1 MARQVRITDKFLK
14 ENLGSAIQEMGS
26 DTLNVDE
33 NWNSAVTEFGFYQRF
48 EASVINQTQDMIK
61 AYYIDGKQYAA
72 GGHRV
77 TLKKGKCSDCG
88 KKPLEGYRTPS
99 SKYIKST
106 EAEQAWAAGFVSNS
120 SKPPINPIRSTLID
134 TVDALKTNEVFHR
147 PAVAGGHMK
156 YQKDKEPKA
165 FSVMVA
171 ARVFMR
177 EFNKNLRKNN
187 PRVTCFT
194 YGDIT
199 TLKSLEKVQQAKKNL
214 EEAREVQK
222 LGDTPQQKE
231 YSRILGLTEANLVAV
246 EGKIKK
252 NLESQRL
259 DTRRKNK
266 MLTKEDKQKMKAV
279 GGQKSV
285 VGTSTKPRPKPR
297 KQQDLM
303 F

>member
-14 ENLGSAIQEMGS
+14 ENLADAIARIDS
-26 DTLNVDE
+26 DTLPGNKWYNEGD
-33 NWNSAVTEFGFYQRF
+33 NFSRF

-99 SKYIKST
+99 YKQIKST
-106 EAEQAWAAGFVSNS
+106 EAEKAWDERKSEF
-120 SKPPINPIRSTLID
+120 RSTLID
-134 TVDALKTNEVFHR
+134 TADALKTNEVFHR
-147 PAVAGGHMK
+147 PKVAGGHMK

-279 GGQKSV
+279 GVQKRV

>member
-1 MARQVRITDKFLK
+1 MARQVRVTDKFLK
-14 ENLGSAIQEMGS
+14 ENLADAIGKIDS
-26 DTLNVDE
+26 DTLPGTNF
-33 NWNSAVTEFGFYQRF
+33 SRF

-99 SKYIKST
+99 SKYGSET
-106 EAEQAWAAGFVSNS
+106 EAEKAW
-120 SKPPINPIRSTLID
+120 D
-134 TVDALKTNEVFHR
+134 FHR
-147 PAVAGGHMK
+147 PKVAGGHMK

-222 LGDTPQQKE
+222 LGDTPQQKV

-266 MLTKEDKQKMKAV
+266 MLTKEDKQKMKVV
-279 GGQKSV
+279 GVQKRA
-285 VGTSTKPRPKPR
+285 VGTSRPKPR

>member
-1 MARQVRITDKFLK
+1 MARQVRVTDKFLK
-14 ENLGSAIQEMGS
+14 ENLADAIGKIDS
-26 DTLNVDE
+26 DTLPGTNF
-33 NWNSAVTEFGFYQRF
+33 SRF

-99 SKYIKST
+99 SKYGSET
-106 EAEQAWAAGFVSNS
+106 EAEKAWDFHRPKVAGGLT
-120 SKPPINPIRSTLID
+120 TLN
-134 TVDALKTNEVFHR
+134 TLMETAEALKTNEVFHR
-147 PAVAGGHMK
+147 PKVAGGHMK

-266 MLTKEDKQKMKAV
+266 MLTKEDKQKMKVV
-279 GGQKSV
+279 GVQKRA
-285 VGTSTKPRPKPR
+285 VGTSRPKPR